1 MYGGSITGWLE
12 IPVGLLRIFAE
23 RLDRRSAERQ
33 LDALAAVRAGS
44 GKMRPED
51 EKQYVADLRRL
62 AGAAGGRKIKTVEDA
77 QAVGLKVE
85 IEEPAT

>member
-1 MYGGSITGWLE
+1 
-12 IPVGLLRIFAE
+12 
-23 RLDRRSAERQ
+23 
-33 LDALAAVRAGS
+33 
-44 GKMRPED
+44 MRPED